1 MTNNDIHK
9 ELEALEK
16 RVDQLCNDSLGRWI
30 HMNYVVMLEQAKAQ
44 HKSKRWF
51 VCDEEIK

>member
-1 MTNNDIHK
+1 MTNDTAK

-16 RVDQLCNDSLGRWI
+16 RVDQLCNDRLGRWI